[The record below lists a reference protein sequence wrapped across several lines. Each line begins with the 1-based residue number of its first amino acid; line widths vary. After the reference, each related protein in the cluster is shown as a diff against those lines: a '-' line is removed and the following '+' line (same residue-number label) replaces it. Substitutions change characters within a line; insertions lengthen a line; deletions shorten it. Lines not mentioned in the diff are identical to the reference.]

1 MQLQDAQG
9 VVPIPAYGTNGQL
22 ITSAVYRLDEGEEA
36 PAGGPQCMQ
45 FPYVLVSVN
54 QMKASALD
62 GLEPGVLPV
71 APLTTGT
78 FAVAFA
84 NGKRILISRR

>member
-1 MQLQDAQG
+1 
-9 VVPIPAYGTNGQL
+9 
-22 ITSAVYRLDEGEEA
+22 
-36 PAGGPQCMQ
+36 MQ

-54 QMKASALD
+54 QTKASALD

-71 APLTTGT
+71 APLTIGT